1 MRKLPTRMLPALAV
15 APVLFS
21 STAVAGGAIPSWDME
36 DAGTLLGGEG
46 FGRNELVIL
55 AVVMAVAIGVVVYL
69 RWRKSK

>member
-1 MRKLPTRMLPALAV
+1 MRKLPIRTLSALAV

-21 STAVAGGAIPSWDME
+21 STAVAGVCVNCLDME

-55 AVVMAVAIGVVVYL
+55 GVVMAVAIGVVVYL

>member
-1 MRKLPTRMLPALAV
+1 MKKLPTRMLPALAV

-21 STAVAGGAIPSWDME
+21 STAVAGVVDLPTWDME

-55 AVVMAVAIGVVVYL
+55 AVVMAV
-69 RWRKSK
+69 

>member
-1 MRKLPTRMLPALAV
+1 MRKLPIRMLSALAV

-21 STAVAGGAIPSWDME
+21 STAVAGLAIIE

>member
-1 MRKLPTRMLPALAV
+1 MKKLPTRMLPALAV

-21 STAVAGGAIPSWDME
+21 STAVAGDAFQ

-46 FGRNELVIL
+46 FGRNEVVIL

>member
-1 MRKLPTRMLPALAV
+1 MRKLPIRTLPALAV

-21 STAVAGGAIPSWDME
+21 STAVAGFTKE

>member
-21 STAVAGGAIPSWDME
+21 STAVAGILTSSSNME

-55 AVVMAVAIGVVVYL
+55 AVVTAVAIGVVVYL